1 MMNMLNQLLAM
12 VEKIPATFWGVVIG
26 SFFSLGGIVIVN
38 RANAQRLREQFEHD
52 RQMRNRDRELSLRKD
67 IYLSAAEAV
76 STGINTIGRF
86 ADLEIPY
93 NKLTE
98 AYIDKSPAIAKV
110 HLIARERTAEA
121 VTNLVGELSAAYLR
135 LAAKR
140 YPVVAQKTQIS
151 FLQQQIDSFSRE
163 RDRMLELMKQH
174 NFEGS
179 TDQHRWKFLED
190 TFSFEQNRITE
201 ATQQQAA
208 LLADFAAKQIQLMKQ
223 CIEEVNR
230 VSRLTAPVIASAR
243 AELEMPI
250 DEGAFAELIE
260 QSIKKQ
266 EVNLAAFVQSIQSP
280 STKQPA
286 TAAPEKP
293 AAKSVPRPPNA

>member
-1 MMNMLNQLLAM
+1 MIDILNQLLAL

-26 SFFSLGGIVIVN
+26 SFFSLGGIVIAN

-76 STGINTIGRF
+76 STGITSIGRF
-86 ADLEIPY
+86 ADLEIPN

-110 HLIARERTAEA
+110 HLIAKERTARA
-121 VTNLVGELSAAYLR
+121 VTNLVGELGTAYLR
-135 LAAKR
+135 LTAKR
-140 YPVVAQKTQIS
+140 FPIVVQKNRIS
-151 FLQQQIDSFSRE
+151 VLQQQIEGFSRE

-179 TDQHRWKFLED
+179 TDQHRWKFLET
-190 TFSFEQNRITE
+190 TFNFEQARITE
-201 ATQQQAA
+201 ATQQQSA
-208 LLADFAAKQIQLMKQ
+208 LLADLAAKQIQLMKQ
-223 CIEEVNR
+223 CIEEINR

-243 AELEMPI
+243 EELEMPI
-250 DEGAFAELIE
+250 DERAFAALIE

-266 EVNLAAFVQSIQSP
+266 EANLETFVQSIQSV
-280 STKQPA
+280 STNQQAVATPA
-286 TAAPEKP
+286 KP
-293 AAKSVPRPPNA
+293 RS

>member
-1 MMNMLNQLLAM
+1 MLNQLLAM

-52 RQMRNRDRELSLRKD
+52 RQMQNRDRELSLRKD

-86 ADLEIPY
+86 ADLEIPD

-110 HLIARERTAEA
+110 HLIAKERTAEA

-140 YPVVAQKTQIS
+140 YPVIAQKSQIS

-190 TFSFEQNRITE
+190 TFGFEQSRINE

-208 LLADFAAKQIQLMKQ
+208 LLADFAAKQIQLMKE
-223 CIEEVNR
+223 CIAEVNR

-250 DEGAFAELIE
+250 DERGFAQLIE

-266 EVNLAAFVQSIQSP
+266 EVNLAAFVKSIQSP
-280 STKQPA
+280 PTNQPA

-293 AAKSVPRPPNA
+293 VAKSVPRPPGA